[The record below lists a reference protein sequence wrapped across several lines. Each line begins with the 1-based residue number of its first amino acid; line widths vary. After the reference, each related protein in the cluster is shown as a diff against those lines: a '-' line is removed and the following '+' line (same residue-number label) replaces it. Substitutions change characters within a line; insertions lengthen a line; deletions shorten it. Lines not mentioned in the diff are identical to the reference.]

1 MRLQDLRQYGV
12 LTAPPPPA
20 KKSGNR
26 LQDLLDGDVVDVPGG
41 ECFYR
46 EASFPLD
53 TVHGMHPLLL
63 VSRLSGHRMGMVSK
77 DVELSYAD
85 LSRAVFLD
93 TETTGLGMGAG
104 TYVFLIGAGFLDGDY
119 FRVRQYFLSGPGH
132 ELSLLTEL
140 GMFLSRFPAIVTF
153 NGKAFDWPLIE
164 SRYLR
169 HRRTLPLNDPHIW
182 I

>member
-26 LQDLLDGDVVDVPGG
+26 LQDLLDGDVVGVPGG

-85 LSRAVFLD
+85 LSQAVFLD
-93 TETTGLGMGAG
+93 TETTGLGMGTG
-104 TYVFLIGAGFLDGDY
+104 TYVFLVGVGYLDGGDFVVTQYFLDGPGDE
-119 FRVRQYFLSGPGH
+119 RPFLD
-132 ELSLLTEL
+132 ELSE
-140 GMFLSRFPAIVTF
+140 FLARFPVVVTF
-153 NGKAFDWPLIE
+153 NGKAFDLPLLE
-164 SRYLR
+164 SRYRL
-169 HRRTLPLNDPHIW
+169 HRRAGPFN
-182 I
+182 